1 MTPQEYIDRE
11 RRRAWTNLKRA
22 NERKDEKAAE
32 RLVEKLEVLKEIES
46 GLEMVTWR
54 KTQACRLMRM
64 AAKVLA
70 SVDSM
75 DPDYSIV
82 AMVDGEEYTMQ
93 DILLGM
99 CELVNAWEGNSDETE
114 TD

>member
-22 NERKDEKAAE
+22 NERRDEKAAE
-32 RLVEKLEVLKEIES
+32 RLAEKLEVLKEIES
-46 GLEMVTWR
+46 GLEMDATR
-54 KTQACRLMRM
+54 RAQACRLMRM

-70 SVDSM
+70 SVDWM
-75 DPDYSIV
+75 DPDYSI
-82 AMVDGEEYTMQ
+82 AGMVDGEEYTMQ

-99 CELVNAWEGNSDETE
+99 CELVNAWEGDR
-114 TD
+114 DD